1 MELPSICFI
10 YPYIFIGIFIIIH
23 IVIFL
28 LILKFIPNVEKL
40 PFLWGMINWGI
51 AIGVIYLGID
61 FLFPTEPHS
70 LQIVGCF
77 IFGIIPP
84 ITEDI
89 GRFIVFT
96 FIYKAK
102 NHNFNNSLIFGA
114 GHGGFE
120 SIVLMAIDQINN
132 LVNFYGIK
140 NANSIEELNENKLLD
155 FYEKNKNGVTGAEIF
170 GVITRFAGNFSH
182 MGSSIIIYRLA
193 LNRKEKKY
201 IIYFIVLLI
210 NHFINDTF
218 SRFCGLYKLSFWYN
232 FIIIGLVIMIIII
245 AWFVWKE
252 NNNKDYSDFNLEN
265 NEKAISLQYIA
276 PPKSLAE

>member
-1 MELPSICFI
+1 MELPLICFI

-40 PFLWGMINWGI
+40 PFLWGMINWAI
-51 AIGVIYLGID
+51 AIGVIYFLID
-61 FLFPTEPHS
+61 NFIEFNTMSSKIL
-70 LQIVGCF
+70 GCF

-84 ITEDI
+84 ITEDV

-96 FIYKAK
+96 FIYISN

-170 GVITRFAGNFSH
+170 GVITRFAGNFYH

-193 LNRKEKKY
+193 LNRKEKK
-201 IIYFIVLLI
+201 IYYLFYCFI
-210 NHFINDTF
+210 
-218 SRFCGLYKLSFWYN
+218 YKSFY
-232 FIIIGLVIMIIII
+232 
-245 AWFVWKE
+245 
-252 NNNKDYSDFNLEN
+252 
-265 NEKAISLQYIA
+265 
-276 PPKSLAE
+276 

>member
-132 LVNFYGIK
+132 LVNFYAIK

-170 GVITRFAGNFSH
+170 GVITRFAGNFYH

-193 LNRKEKKY
+193 LNRKEKN
-201 IIYFIVLLI
+201 ILFILL
-210 NHFINDTF
+210 
-218 SRFCGLYKLSFWYN
+218 SY
-232 FIIIGLVIMIIII
+232 
-245 AWFVWKE
+245 
-252 NNNKDYSDFNLEN
+252 
-265 NEKAISLQYIA
+265 
-276 PPKSLAE
+276 